1 MLRCRRLDDPSFS
14 RDWRRIDFATQKML
28 GSVAGR
34 SLEAAAAERRKIK
47 VLVDDMESSRQMA
60 GRSDAAARRR
70 KIEGGRLL
78 RFDQLERCS
87 VNSRNEYGGNQLA
100 SAAVMIAAD
109 WVRTAGFDQPAASR
123 NLDIATAVS
132 GRWGGIL

>member
-1 MLRCRRLDDPSFS
+1 
-14 RDWRRIDFATQKML
+14 ML

-34 SLEAAAAERRKIK
+34 SLEAAAADRRNIK
-47 VLVDDMESSRQMA
+47 VLVDGMESSRQMA

-70 KIEGGRLL
+70 KIKGGRLL
-78 RFDQLERCS
+78 RFDQVERCS

-109 WVRTAGFDQPAASR
+109 LVRTAGFDQPAASR
-123 NLDIATAVS
+123 SLDIATAVS